1 MEGKAAFQQDNF
13 IIGKEWKDCKK
24 IEREG
29 KNAPEL
35 V

>member
-13 IIGKEWKDCKK
+13 IIEKGRELCKE

-29 KNAPEL
+29 KIAPEFL
-35 V
+35 